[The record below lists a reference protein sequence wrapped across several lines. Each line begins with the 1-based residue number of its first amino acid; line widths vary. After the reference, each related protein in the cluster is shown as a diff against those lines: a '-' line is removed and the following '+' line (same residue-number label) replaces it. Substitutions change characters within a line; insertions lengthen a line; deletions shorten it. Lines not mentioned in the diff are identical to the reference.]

1 VEVIQNSPGMT
12 EGNHGS
18 RQAFRISS
26 VVAGLFRGNFQR
38 GNFKM
43 KPTRLSSS
51 ATKQAMNRQCLF
63 SLVHGRGIL
72 SSDCVFWGYNGSPL
86 LAWGKAHLGEGSS
99 AFLPCTPPSYE
110 AYESNNKRA
119 ETRWDPVI
127 SKEYPRNY
135 AAITAHGRCVGKFG
149 IDFEVFGTGGRAG
162 T

>member
-1 VEVIQNSPGMT
+1 MT

-18 RQAFRISS
+18 KQSLRSS
-26 VVAGLFRGNFQR
+26 PVVAGLFWRNFQGINSKR
-38 GNFKM
+38 NR
-43 KPTRLSSS
+43 PRHRSS